1 MKKKNSIIGL
11 IILLIIILLS
21 GFLLLNNLVL
31 NSNSSNKTNP
41 KENNITEQTDKNIVK
56 EVIDYSGFIG
66 RWNNL
71 VTQNEFI
78 ISNITDKQITFT
90 WVLYRLTSFDDVT
103 ILFENGKGVFY
114 FKGVEHDYKE
124 DKDIPFLRKAT
135 IVLVDNGVDVLV
147 EDVDKIDNDYPLLE
161 NDDSWSFVKPGTY
174 DHFNKEE

>member
-11 IILLIIILLS
+11 IILLIVISLF
-21 GFLLLNNLVL
+21 GFLLLNKLVL
-31 NSNSSNKTNP
+31 TSNSSNKTNS
-41 KENNITEQTDKNIVK
+41 KENTTEQTNKNTVK